1 MVSTLMIKSLK
12 FYSRV
17 VGIRYLVYR
26 FIITLSLVL
35 FAEGHDLVFFLKQN
49 VFKRIEEAQA
59 LSR

>member
-1 MVSTLMIKSLK
+1 MMVSTLMIKSLK

-35 FAEGHDLVFFLKQN
+35 FAEGHDLVFFIKQN
-49 VFKRIEEAQA
+49 VFKR
-59 LSR
+59 

>member
-17 VGIRYLVYR
+17 VGIRSLVYR

-35 FAEGHDLVFFLKQN
+35 FAVGHDLVFFLKQN